1 VSNLIKSLILKYKA
15 KREEK
20 IVNAFHNLYYN
31 NSKQTWFDTRWF
43 GVNALKCPLDL
54 WIYQEMIYEIKPDLI
69 IETGTANGGSAL
81 YMASIMDLLNHG
93 EIITID
99 VNRGENMP
107 EHKRINYLHG
117 FSTSQEII
125 DQVKTYVENKQ
136 KILVIL
142 DSDHSKENVLGELR
156 LYNKF
161 VSKDSYV
168 IVEDSNVNGHPTCPE
183 FGPGPWEAIDAF
195 LNENNEFE
203 IDKKKEKFYLT
214 LNPNGYLRKN
224 K

>member
-1 VSNLIKSLILKYKA
+1 
-15 KREEK
+15 
-20 IVNAFHNLYYN
+20 
-31 NSKQTWFDTRWF
+31 
-43 GVNALKCPLDL
+43 
-54 WIYQEMIYEIKPDLI
+54 LI
-69 IETGTANGGSAL
+69 IETGTANGGSSL
-81 YMASIMDLLNHG
+81 YMASIMDLLNYNG

-99 VNRGENMP
+99 VNQVENRP

-117 FSTSQEII
+117 FSTSQEIV
-125 DQVKTYVENKQ
+125 DQVKKYAEGKN

-142 DSDHSKENVLGELR
+142 DSDHSKKNVLEELR
-156 LYNKF
+156 IYNKF
-161 VSKDSYV
+161 VTKGSYL

-203 IDKKKEKFYLT
+203 IDKDKEKFYFT
-214 LNPNGYLRKN
+214 FNPNGYLRKN